1 MPVQPEINGFT
12 QEEAARAELLHKND
26 DTKIKAGVDLLAM
39 FCNNETMNIF
49 EKVTQRWTSD
59 SGCFCMI
66 YPLVKPNF
74 EAVKQ
79 MADHI
84 AKCIN
89 VPASLL
95 KMSEQVFKNTLRDVK
110 IHGRITMLD
119 FVGEFTG
126 DNLRWET
133 IGMVFN
139 CIGLGAINTA
149 PSDPLFSSR
158 EQRQKIAKQAL
169 DSSDA
174 CIACVETIDQL
185 NDYRISLLFENFML
199 HSLINGDGSKLTCRQ
214 MVDAQLTLQRLFH
227 LESLR

>member
-1 MPVQPEINGFT
+1 MPIQPEINGFT
-12 QEEAARAELLHKND
+12 QEEAARAELLRMND
-26 DTKIKAGVDLLAM
+26 DAKIKAGVELLAI

-49 EKVTQRWTSD
+49 EKVAQRWS
-59 SGCFCMI
+59 SHSEYFCMT

-79 MADHI
+79 MADDI
-84 AKCIN
+84 AKCAN

-95 KMSEQVFKNTLRDVK
+95 KMSERVFENTLRDVK
-110 IHGRITMLD
+110 IHGRMTIQD
-119 FVGEFTG
+119 FVGEFAG
-126 DNLRWET
+126 DNLRGET

-139 CIGLGAINTA
+139 CIGLGAINIA

-185 NDYRISLLFENFML
+185 NDYRISLLLENFIL
-199 HSLINGDGSKLTCRQ
+199 HSLINGDGSRLT
-214 MVDAQLTLQRLFH
+214 
-227 LESLR
+227 